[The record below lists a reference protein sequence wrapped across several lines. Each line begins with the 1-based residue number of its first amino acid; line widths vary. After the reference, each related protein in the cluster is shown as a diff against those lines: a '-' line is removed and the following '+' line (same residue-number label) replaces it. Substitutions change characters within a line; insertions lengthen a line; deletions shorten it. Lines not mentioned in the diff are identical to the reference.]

1 MSQTSPQATD
11 RPDGAALEP
20 APVGPVKRR
29 AMPMW
34 MGLLVLLAL
43 TVLLAQAN
51 LVLTRYQLDI
61 ATTLLAFIA
70 LAQSWNILAG
80 FSGQFSLGASAF
92 VGTGAYATGLVQ
104 IHLGLSFAVAMVIAA
119 VSGGVLAAVLA
130 WPLLR
135 LRGDYFT
142 IGTLAAALALQA
154 WMFNWAFAGG
164 STGISLPIDAVP
176 GPVPV
181 YRVACVVAGLVMA
194 TAYFVARSAFGLR
207 LRAVRDHE
215 GAATG
220 LGISAFGHR
229 LAALL
234 VSGVLMGLVGGVVAL
249 QQVSFEPAGMLGIEW
264 TINALLMTIVGGLG
278 TLIGPVI
285 GALVVYYLL
294 TKQLASY
301 QSLSIV
307 IEGALLIVIVRFAP
321 RGLWPLLVSGV
332 RRLPLARRPSGPA
345 QPTTD

>member
-1 MSQTSPQATD
+1 MSQTSQQSSP
-11 RPDGAALEP
+11 AAGSAP
-20 APVGPVKRR
+20 APSGHGRTKRR
-29 AMPMW
+29 PMPLW
-34 MGLLVLLAL
+34 GGLLILVVV
-43 TVLLAQAN
+43 TVILAQAN
-51 LVLTRYQLDI
+51 LILTRYQLDV
-61 ATTLLAFIA
+61 ATTLLAFVA
-70 LAQSWNILAG
+70 LAQAWNILAG

-104 IHLGLSFAVAMVIAA
+104 IHLGLSYPVALVVAA
-119 VSGGVLAAVLA
+119 LGGGVLAGLLA

-154 WMFNWAFAGG
+154 WMFNWTFAGG
-164 STGISLPIDAVP
+164 STGINLPIDAVP

-181 YRVACVVAGLVMA
+181 FRVACTVAGVVMG
-194 TAYFVARSAFGLR
+194 TAYFVARSRFGLR

-215 GAATG
+215 SAATG
-220 LGISAFGHR
+220 LGISAFRHR
-229 LAALL
+229 LAALV

-278 TLIGPVI
+278 TLTGPVV
-285 GALVVYYLL
+285 GAVVVYYLL

-307 IEGALLIVIVRFAP
+307 IEGVLLIVIVRFAP

-332 RRLPLARRPSGPA
+332 RRLPGVRPPGAVPPPGPR
-345 QPTTD
+345 